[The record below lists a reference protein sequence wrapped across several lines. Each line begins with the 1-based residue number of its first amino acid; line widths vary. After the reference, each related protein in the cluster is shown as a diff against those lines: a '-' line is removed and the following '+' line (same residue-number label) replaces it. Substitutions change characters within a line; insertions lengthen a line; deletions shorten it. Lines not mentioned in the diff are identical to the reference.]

1 MRRKKTRRAPRTAYD
16 GGPESAWWG
25 EPQPPRPGVPVAVW
39 LRRALIGGAIA
50 GVIATVVGILIIGAI
65 ASKYREAAEKI
76 DLARL
81 NEFSETTIFYDRH
94 AQEIGRLFFEDR
106 QVLQHHEIPDMMRWA
121 ILAAEDASFY
131 KHDGIDYKGILRAA
145 VANIRRGR
153 ATQGGSTITQQL
165 AKHAIGIFDRNID
178 RKLTEFFLAK
188 RIEAKFSKDEILDL
202 YINRIYFGKGYYGLA
217 AAANGYFHKKPHELT
232 LGECAMLAGIVRAP
246 NTYSPR
252 GNIGRATEK
261 RDQVL
266 DRMIDAGY
274 IKHAQAAEGR
284 AAKITIHGGR
294 NAGVHTFHMAQALK
308 ELRTILQVDP
318 EDDVPG
324 GLRVHTTIDLEL
336 QALVE
341 KSLSA
346 KLASVETELA
356 TARPTPAQGPDPL
369 AELDTGPATAP
380 GTPAPTEPSTP
391 AGSNPLET
399 AFLCVESESGAMR
412 VLVGGRD
419 FKQSQF
425 NRATMARR
433 GNASLLQPFVYSL
446 AMQHLSLHPAS
457 MIDATYIDETLASKG
472 QDAGLGDPLTDISKR
487 FLTVQQAL
495 SLANSSCALRV
506 AIQLGLPRIVQWL
519 HGAGIKLD
527 APPKSFEDIPSLTL
541 EQIASLYQ
549 ALARGGIHRRPYL
562 IEKITNAY
570 NEVMYQS
577 QVDAGGQILD
587 PIVSQ
592 HMTLTLQSATRDGI
606 GRSLSIDHG
615 FTQPIASMT
624 GRSPQ
629 NRDAWFVGFTPELV
643 GALWV
648 GYDQPRPITDG
659 TVIRNAAIPLWAS
672 AMGEVMRHL
681 PPGTSFAVPEQL
693 AKVEVDQRTGVIQGL
708 GFLTP
713 APGNMFVYLRR
724 DQIDEAQKASRDV
737 AARVQQPPD
746 WSNWLATLLNEGD
759 EAPQTPT
766 LTLPGTKEI
775 PQVARC
781 RLPALRGDILTRD
794 GLPLATMVQSQS
806 LVLRWPAGDE
816 FRSEED
822 YLRWVKERLVDASEW
837 LAQPILIPEEDLQNQ
852 FRLHR
857 FRPLTVAENLAP
869 ERVTEF
875 PKSPL
880 VRQGF
885 ALQGVPRRLYPN
897 GPFFSHSLGH
907 IKRTTTVNARA
918 YYPGE
923 PVYDDYEGAS
933 GLEKLFD
940 KDLRGKD
947 GQMTV
952 VTTPDGFPRK
962 AWLDWQATAGNNIR
976 TTIDRSLQAAA
987 EQAIAGVR
995 AGAIVVLDINSGDVL
1010 AMASQPQYDPNDFVP
1025 FLPEQRWQEL
1035 VSSEKNPLLNRAYR
1049 QHHPPGSTFK
1059 LITSLAASRAGVL
1072 DPDRKFTATGFFEVA
1087 GLRYELPKEKD
1098 TISYQAALA
1107 RSFNSY
1113 FMDLGLRAGREA
1125 LIDTALQFGIG
1136 RVTGFLLPGE
1146 VPGLMPDSTF
1156 TMKHHQRIFGPG
1168 DITNTSIGQ
1177 GDVLVTPLQMANLV
1191 ATLANGGTLYRPR
1204 LVRQI
1209 ETRGGKPINRFDP
1222 AEIRRIDINPTDLN
1236 IIRDAMVAT
1245 TQWGTGA
1252 PAKIPDVPLATKTGT
1267 AQIGSKL
1274 APRQAAWIV
1283 GFLPADGPRY
1293 AFAVMVEGD
1302 YDQDLHGGS
1311 DAGTLAGQIFRSEP
1325 VRPLL
1330 TAAPPKAQLVS
1341 PTDSP

>member
-1 MRRKKTRRAPRTAYD
+1 MRRKKIRRAPRTAYG
-16 GGPESAWWG
+16 GGPEPDWWS
-25 EPQPPRPGVPVAVW
+25 EPSPARPRAGFAVW
-39 LRRALIGGAIA
+39 FKRIFVG
-50 GVIATVVGILIIGAI
+50 GVIAAVVATVAAI
-65 ASKYREAAEKI
+65 AFLGTVITKYRDAAEKI

-81 NEFSETTIFYDRH
+81 NEFSETTIFYDRR

-106 QVLQHHEIPDMMRWA
+106 QVLQHHEIPDIMRWA
-121 ILAAEDASFY
+121 ILAAEDTSFY
-131 KHDGIDYKGILRAA
+131 KHGGIDYRGILRAA
-145 VANIRRGR
+145 IANIRKGR

-165 AKHAIGIFDRNID
+165 AKHAIGVFERNID

-217 AAANGYFHKKPHELT
+217 AAATGYFHKKPHELT

-252 GNIGRATEK
+252 GNIARATEK

-266 DRMIDAGY
+266 GRMIDAGY
-274 IKHAQAAEGR
+274 IKHAQAAEAR
-284 AAKITIHGGR
+284 AEKITVHGGR
-294 NAGVHTFHMAQALK
+294 NAGVHTFYMAQALK
-308 ELRTILQVDP
+308 ELRQILQVDP

-324 GLRVHTTIDLEL
+324 GLRVHTTIDLDL
-336 QALVE
+336 QTVVE
-341 KSLSA
+341 QSLAA
-346 KLASVETELA
+346 KLGAVEASLK
-356 TARPTPAQGPDPL
+356 TPGAAPAAGTDPL
-369 AELDTGPATAP
+369 AELDTTPAEAP
-380 GTPAPTEPSTP
+380 GAQAPPETTANGPE
-391 AGSNPLET
+391 GPLET
-399 AFLCVESESGAMR
+399 AFLCVESESGATR

-433 GNASLLQPFVYSL
+433 GNSSLLQPFVYSL
-446 AMQHLSLHPAS
+446 AMQHLALHPAS
-457 MIDATYIDETLASKG
+457 MIDATYIDDALASKG
-472 QDAGLGDPLTDISKR
+472 QDTGLGDPLKDISKR
-487 FLTVQQAL
+487 FLTIQQAL
-495 SLANSSCALRV
+495 SLANGSCALRV
-506 AIQLGLPRIVQWL
+506 AIQLGLPRIAQWL
-519 HGAGIKLD
+519 SDAGIKLETQ
-527 APPKSFEDIPSLTL
+527 PKSLDDIPSLTL

-549 ALARGGIHRRPYL
+549 ALARGGVHRRPYL

-577 QVDAGGQILD
+577 QVEAGTRIVD
-587 PIVSQ
+587 PLVAQ

-606 GRSLSIDHG
+606 GRSLAIEHG

-624 GRSPQ
+624 GRSPK
-629 NRDAWFVGFTPELV
+629 NRDAWFVGYTPELV

-659 TVIRNAAIPLWAS
+659 PVIRSAAIPLWAT
-672 AMGEVMRHL
+672 AMGEVMRRL
-681 PPGTSFAVPEQL
+681 PAGTSFPVPEQL

-713 APGNMFVYLRR
+713 APGNIFVYLRR
-724 DQIDEAQKASRDV
+724 DQIDQAQKTSREIAS
-737 AARVQQPPD
+737 RVQQPPD

-759 EAPQTPT
+759 EASQAPS
-766 LTLPGTKEI
+766 LNLPGTKEI

-794 GLPLATMVQSQS
+794 GQPLATMVQSQS
-806 LVLRWPAGDE
+806 LVLKWPAGNE
-816 FRSEED
+816 FRTEDD

-837 LAQPILIPEEDLQNQ
+837 LAEPILLPEEELQVQ
-852 FRLHR
+852 FRFHR
-857 FRPLTVAENLAP
+857 FRPLTVAENLSP
-869 ERVTEF
+869 DRVTEF

-897 GPFFSHSLGH
+897 GAFFSHSLGH
-907 IKRTTTVNARA
+907 VKRTTTVNNRA
-918 YYPGE
+918 YYPAE

-962 AWLDWQATAGNNIR
+962 AWLDWQATAGNNVR
-976 TTIDRSLQAAA
+976 TTIDRGLQEAA
-987 EQAIAGVR
+987 EAAIATIR
-995 AGAIVVLDINSGDVL
+995 AGAIVVLDINNGDVL
-1010 AMASQPQYDPNDFVP
+1010 AMASQPQYDPNDFIP
-1025 FLPEQRWQEL
+1025 FLPEERWQEL

-1072 DPDRKFTATGFFEVA
+1072 DPDRKFTANGFFEVA

-1098 TISYQAALA
+1098 TVSYQAALA

-1136 RVTGFLLPGE
+1136 RVTGFILPGE

-1156 TMKHHQRIFGPG
+1156 TMKRHQRIFGPG

-1177 GDVLVTPLQMANLV
+1177 GDVLVTPLQMANLA
-1191 ATLANGGTLYRPR
+1191 ATIANGGTLYRPR

-1209 ETRGGKPINRFDP
+1209 ESRGGKTANRFDP
-1222 AEIRRIDINPTDLN
+1222 AEVRHIEINPTDLN
-1236 IIRDAMVAT
+1236 IIREAMVAT
-1245 TQWGTGA
+1245 TEWGTGA
-1252 PAKIPDVPLATKTGT
+1252 PAKVPDVPLATKTGT

-1274 APRQAAWIV
+1274 APRQVAWMV
-1283 GFLPADGPRY
+1283 GYLPADLPRY

-1311 DAGTLAGQIFRSEP
+1311 DAGSLAGQIFKSEP

-1341 PTDSP
+1341 PTENP